1 MHAAR
6 PTPAPKIDTLTVEIK
21 GELSTKVQIADT
33 FRSAYQVLDR
43 LCDSQISRLNLVY
56 SEDFKVDQAL
66 MEEFQHAAKEAL
78 AYKEALVFGRSID
91 TSVLGVSEI
100 VDQSTRAMAS
110 RLHDED

>member
-6 PTPAPKIDTLTVEIK
+6 PTPAPKIDTLTLEIK

-43 LCDSQISRLNLVY
+43 LCDSHISRLNLVY
-56 SEDFKVDQAL
+56 SPDFKVDQTL
-66 MEEFQHAAKEAL
+66 MEEFQHAAREAL

-91 TSVLGVSEI
+91 TSVLGLDEI
-100 VDQSTRAMAS
+100 QDLYTRAMALK
-110 RLHDED
+110 LHNKD